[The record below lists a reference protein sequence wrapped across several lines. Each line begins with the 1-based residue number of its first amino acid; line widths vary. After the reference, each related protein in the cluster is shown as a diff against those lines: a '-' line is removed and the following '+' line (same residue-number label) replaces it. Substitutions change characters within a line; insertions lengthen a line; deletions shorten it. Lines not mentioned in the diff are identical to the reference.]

1 MHDISGLFKR
11 FGTLVQQQQAMVEAI
26 DHNAEQALYDM
37 EGAREHL
44 TEVYDNVS
52 SNRKLMLK
60 IFFILLVFCTFYIL
74 FVL

>member
-1 MHDISGLFKR
+1 M
-11 FGTLVQQQQAMVEAI
+11 LVEQI
-26 DHNAEQALYDM
+26 DHNAEEALHDM
-37 EGAREHL
+37 EGARNHL

-52 SNRKLMLK
+52 SNRRLMLK